1 MDCLDYHQGESMN
14 YYENRGRVPP
24 TDVLKYM
31 RRKERTKP
39 KKQRK
44 VRKRGFDGTKT
55 MLSKAKSFVKNI
67 FKRQKV

>member
-1 MDCLDYHQGESMN
+1 MN
-14 YYENRGRVPP
+14 YYENRGSVPP
-24 TDVLKYM
+24 TDVLRYM

-39 KKQRK
+39 KERRV
-44 VRKRGFDGTKT
+44 VRKRGYDGTKT